1 MIAVGGY
8 VPCVASDGD
17 LDQASTDC
25 AAGTGTGGATGTDGT
40 TGTGGTGDT
49 ASRAELLRLRA
60 VADTGLTNRP
70 DETME
75 RLAGLVTRLLG
86 AKVGLVT
93 LVDDV
98 RQFFPGQSGLDRPWE
113 DERQTPLAYSLSKL
127 VVDTGEMVQID
138 AAGADEALA
147 HHSAHAV
154 LGVGSYLGAPLVD
167 ADGRILGSL
176 CAIEP
181 RERRWTTEERQI
193 LSDLAFGA
201 SSELR
206 ARIAVN
212 LANQARAAA
221 EQAGDRVQLMAD
233 VSTALI
239 SVMDPERAI
248 RRMLDILVER
258 FAIWAVVFM
267 RADDGNAARMLVRHH
282 RRDLDDL
289 LATLATD
296 SGRRLHQMHRVRA
309 VFEGTSPAMNLTA
322 AEAAGAAHVAE
333 STELGDILRQLG
345 LGPAIVVP
353 IRRTNRTLGV
363 MALVGHPD
371 RADYDDIDLTLAGD
385 LARRA
390 AMAFDHARIYAHEKR
405 IAFELQHALLP
416 ELLAIEGIES
426 GAVYTSAAQGVEVGG
441 DWYDLI
447 DRPDGSVI
455 LTIGD
460 VTGHNISAAAAMGRV
475 AVALR
480 AVALSGAPPAE
491 ILDRVATIAPGFLG
505 DLFATCAVVGLRRG
519 ADRWTMEIANAGHL
533 PPLVLSRAG
542 VATFVPVDNDPLL
555 GTTGAVRAP
564 RTTNA
569 MSISPGDTV
578 ILYTDGL
585 IEQRQEGIDA
595 ALERLRLAAE
605 RLPADLAIDEFC
617 PRLVELLEP
626 DGRDDVA
633 VIAVRPL

>member
-1 MIAVGGY
+1 M
-8 VPCVASDGD
+8 ASDGD
-17 LDQASTDC
+17 LDQPITDRST
-25 AAGTGTGGATGTDGT
+25 GT
-40 TGTGGTGDT
+40 TGMDEGP
-49 ASRAELLRLRA
+49 SLAELLRLEA
-60 VADTGLTNRP
+60 VANTGLTNQP
-70 DETME
+70 DATME
-75 RLAGLVTRLLG
+75 RLAAFVTRLLG
-86 AKVGLVT
+86 AKIGLVS

-98 RQFFPGQSGLDRPWE
+98 RQFFPGQSGLDRPWD
-113 DERQTPLAYSLSKL
+113 DERQTPLSHSLCKL
-127 VVDTGEMVQID
+127 VVETGEMVQID
-138 AAGADEALA
+138 AAGANEALA
-147 HHSAHAV
+147 HHAAHTV
-154 LGVGSYLGAPLVD
+154 LGVESYLGAPLVD

-176 CAIEP
+176 CAIETH
-181 RERRWTTEERQI
+181 ERRWTSEERQI

-206 ARIAVN
+206 ARIAVS
-212 LANQARAAA
+212 LANEARAAA
-221 EQAGDRVQLMAD
+221 EQAGERVQLMAD

-248 RRMLDILVER
+248 RRMLDILVDR
-258 FAIWAVVFM
+258 FASWAIVFM
-267 RADDGNAARMLVRHH
+267 RADDENAARMLVRHH

-289 LATLATD
+289 LTDLAEN
-296 SGRRLHQMHRVRA
+296 SGLRLQQMQRVRA
-309 VFEGTSPAMNLTA
+309 VFEGTSPAMNLSA
-322 AEAAGAAHVAE
+322 AEARGATHVAE
-333 STELGDILRQLG
+333 STDLGEILRELG
-345 LGPAIVVP
+345 LGPTIVVP

-363 MALVGHPD
+363 MALIGHPD

-390 AMAFDHARIYAHEKR
+390 AMAFDHARIHAREKR

-416 ELLAIEGIES
+416 ELPEIEGINS
-426 GAVYTSAAQGVEVGG
+426 GAVYRPAAQDVEVGG

-475 AVALR
+475 QVALR

-505 DLFATCAVVGLRRG
+505 DLFATCAIVGMRRDAEG
-519 ADRWTMEIANAGHL
+519 WTMEIANAGHL
-533 PPLVLSRAG
+533 PPLVLSRNG
-542 VATFVPVDNDPLL
+542 VATFVPVCNDPLL
-555 GTTGAVRAP
+555 GTTGTHRAP

-569 MSISPGDTV
+569 MPIAPGDTV

-585 IEQRQEGIDA
+585 IEQRREGIDA

-605 RLPADLAIDEFC
+605 RLPADLAIDDLC